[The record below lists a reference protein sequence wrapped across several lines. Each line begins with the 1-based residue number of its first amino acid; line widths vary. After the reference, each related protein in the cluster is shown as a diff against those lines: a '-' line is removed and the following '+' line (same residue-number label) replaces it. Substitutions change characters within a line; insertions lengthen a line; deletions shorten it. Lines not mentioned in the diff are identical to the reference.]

1 MARIDL
7 ANVRDTQGEKL
18 EALGGR
24 IASSS
29 TFARQRARR
38 RVTIVRGIPYRNAHL
53 R

>member
-18 EALGGR
+18 EVLGGR
-24 IASSS
+24 IVSSS
-29 TFARQRARR
+29 TFARQRVRR
-38 RVTIVRGIPYRNAHL
+38 RATIVRGIPNGNAYL